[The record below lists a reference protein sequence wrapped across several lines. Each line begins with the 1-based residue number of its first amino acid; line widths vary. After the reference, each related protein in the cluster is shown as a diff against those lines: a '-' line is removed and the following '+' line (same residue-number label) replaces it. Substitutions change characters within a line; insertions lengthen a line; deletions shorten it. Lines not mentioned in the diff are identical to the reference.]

1 VPLADD
7 RKKSTQP
14 QRTTNQLQT
23 SMSAAIVSSRL
34 QIHAGKADGQIDAT
48 EAPEF
53 APEDKIDFDR

>member
-1 VPLADD
+1 VPKADD
-7 RKKSTQP
+7 RK
-14 QRTTNQLQT
+14 NQLNRNELQISFKT